1 MRHKRFLNVFAAVL
15 LVFGVSSCARLQED
29 GQKSRVLFLTRATPE
44 QLEVWRKAVNAFM
57 AENPDVDVK
66 INNLDYNSYWSK
78 LQTMIAGGTPP
89 DVVFLESY
97 RLPAYALKGSLVDLS
112 GYLENSSNIRQGD
125 FFEKAYDLYKYGDK
139 VYGIP
144 NDIAVFCMFYN
155 REIFD
160 TYEVDYPKDDWTWD
174 DFLDISQKLT
184 VDTNG
189 DGATDIYGFIYGY
202 PFLWIWQNDAYLTD
216 NPYNPEKITIT
227 SDNFIEALEFLADL
241 RFKYRVVPS
250 EAAVQAFNTGQFF
263 TNGKVAMCVDGHWM
277 VPYFK
282 NNVKFDWDVA
292 MLPRGKQRATLGE
305 GSCFSICKGSKNP
318 DAAWRLIEFLA
329 GPKGQQIIVKE
340 GFSTP
345 ALKEITKTDVFLN
358 PPPKNKEAF
367 IKSIPF
373 GMYQPRIQGL
383 SELENIFYRL
393 HEQVVIDE
401 KADIRALCEK
411 YSKEMQEVLKNERE
425 GQR

>member
-1 MRHKRFLNVFAAVL
+1 MKHRMFLSIVTATVL
-15 LVFGVSSCARLQED
+15 LFGLSSCGRIQED
-29 GQKSRVLFLTRATPE
+29 GQKSSVLFLTRATPE
-44 QLEVWRKAVNAFM
+44 QLEVWKKAVNAFM
-57 AENPDVDVK
+57 AENTDISVK
-66 INNLDYNSYWSK
+66 INNMDYNSYWSK

-89 DVVFLESY
+89 DVVFMESY

-112 GYLENSSNIRQGD
+112 KYIEKSPNIKQGD
-125 FFEKAYDLYKYGDK
+125 FFGKAFDLYKYGDN

-155 REIFD
+155 KEIFD
-160 TYEVDYPKDDWTWD
+160 TYEVDYPEDGWTWD
-174 DFLDISQKLT
+174 DFLDIAQKLT

-216 NPYNPEKITIT
+216 NPYNPAKITIT
-227 SDNFIEALEFLADL
+227 SDNFIGALKFLADL

-282 NNVKFDWDVA
+282 NNVKFGWDVV
-292 MLPRGKQRATLGE
+292 MLPKGKQRATLGE
-305 GSCFSICKGSKNP
+305 GSCFSICKGSRNV
-318 DAAWRLIEFLA
+318 DASWKLIEFLA
-329 GPKGQQIIVKE
+329 GPKGQEIIVKE

-345 ALKEITKTDVFLN
+345 ALKEITETNAFLS
-358 PPPKNKEAF
+358 PPPKNKGAF

-373 GMYQPRIQGL
+373 GRYQPRIQSL

-401 KADIRALCEK
+401 RADIKALCEK
-411 YSKEMQEVLKNERE
+411 YSKEMEEVLKNERE